1 MPQRGDNRAEGAVT
15 ESRQRERE
23 REGSWQHM
31 ITLGIQSLINWSVHN
46 YAGDNIWEY
55 NKARLWSHLVLED
68 TGGPVRGQRRPNL
81 GDFASNSGEKSV
93 ASESSIIR

>member
-1 MPQRGDNRAEGAVT
+1 
-15 ESRQRERE
+15 
-23 REGSWQHM
+23 M

-81 GDFASNSGEKSV
+81 GDFASNSREKSV
-93 ASESSIIR
+93 AFESSIIRYVSLD

>member
-1 MPQRGDNRAEGAVT
+1 
-15 ESRQRERE
+15 
-23 REGSWQHM
+23 M

-68 TGGPVRGQRRPNL
+68 TGGPVREKGRPNL
-81 GDFASNSGEKSV
+81 GDFASSSREK
-93 ASESSIIR
+93 AWHPKAAPSEHRFEARGDN